1 MRTLLVIGIGAGDP
15 GQLTLQAIDAIKRA
29 DVFLI
34 VDKGEAKRDLV
45 DLRRA
50 LLATHRPDAGYEVVE
65 LEDPPRDRAPD
76 DYEHAVLDWHARRA
90 ALFADTIAATVP
102 EHGTGAF
109 LVWGDPTLY
118 DSILRI
124 LEQVQH
130 DARVP
135 LAVEVV
141 PGITSVQ
148 ALAARHR
155 IPLNRI
161 GEAIHITTGRQ
172 LSQGL
177 PPGVANAIVMLD
189 ARHSYAALEEREP
202 GAWHIWWGANLGTRS
217 EQLVSGPIAE
227 AAPAIARAREAAR
240 DAAGWV
246 MDTYL
251 VRRDEPAALPS

>member
-15 GQLTLQAIDAIKRA
+15 QQLTLQAIDAIKQT

-34 VDKGEAKRDLV
+34 VDKGDAKRELV

-50 LLATHRPDAGYEVVE
+50 LLDTHRPDGGYAVVE
-65 LEDPPRDRAPD
+65 IDDPQRDRIPD
-76 DYEHAVLDWHARRA
+76 DYQHAVTDWHARRA
-90 ALFADTIAATVP
+90 ALFADTIATAVP
-102 EHGTGAF
+102 ENGTGAF

-124 LEQVQH
+124 LERVQH
-130 DARVP
+130 DGRLP

-141 PGITSVQ
+141 PGITSIQ

-161 GEAIHITTGRQ
+161 GEPIHITTGRQ
-172 LSQGL
+172 LARGL
-177 PPGVANAIVMLD
+177 PAGITNAVVMLD
-189 ARHSYAALEEREP
+189 AHHGYAALEEREP
-202 GAWHIWWGANLGTRS
+202 GSWHIWWGANLGTRT
-217 EQLVSGPIAE
+217 EQLIAGPIAE
-227 AAPAIARAREAAR
+227 AAPMIARAREAAR
-240 DAAGWV
+240 DSAGWV

-251 VRRDEPAALPS
+251 VRRAAP